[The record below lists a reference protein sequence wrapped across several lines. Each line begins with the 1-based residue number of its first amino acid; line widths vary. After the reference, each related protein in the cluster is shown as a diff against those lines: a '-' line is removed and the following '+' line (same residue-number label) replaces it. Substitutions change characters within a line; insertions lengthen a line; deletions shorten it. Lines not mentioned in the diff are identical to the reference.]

1 MIKDES
7 LVKET
12 NVFNILSISS
22 VKTIMKSVYYE
33 LIAEEPLVQ
42 FGRGRGREKHG
53 WLPEGATTEQHLR
66 DNRIWVKKGSMRR
79 AS

>member
-1 MIKDES
+1 
-7 LVKET
+7 
-12 NVFNILSISS
+12 
-22 VKTIMKSVYYE
+22 MKSVHYE

-42 FGRGRGREKHG
+42 FDRGRGREKHG